1 MGISGFPITTAFLG
15 EDLLFTHIREDQ
27 YGLAMLMAITFIV
40 DGLAAIRIFARIF
53 LGPDDQNPAY
63 DLLKAV

>member
-1 MGISGFPITTAFLG
+1 
-15 EDLLFTHIREDQ
+15 
-27 YGLAMLMAITFIV
+27 MAITFVV